1 MAAKESSDALHSL
14 AVAGGREADALRDL
28 RPLLRVG
35 LQPRILGGCA
45 AVLPLAAAELHKVA
59 RIARD
64 GAGGVAFG
72 AADVVRRV
80 GVAAPVAVAAQIPR
94 AQVKQQLLNPIGSD
108 RQHTGLGDAAEGV
121 WVRTRRRDQ
130 RR

>member
-14 AVAGGREADALRDL
+14 AVACGREADALRDL

-35 LQPRILGGCA
+35 LQPRIPRGCA
-45 AVLPLAAAELHKVA
+45 AVLPLPPAELDKVA

-80 GVAAPVAVAAQIPR
+80 GVAAPIAVAAQIPQT
-94 AQVKQQLLNPIGSD
+94 QVKQQLLHPIRSDPIRSD
-108 RQHTGLGDAAEGV
+108 RQHTRLGEA
-121 WVRTRRRDQ
+121 
-130 RR
+130 

>member
-1 MAAKESSDALHSL
+1 MGKNLESPDPKKDRMSQRRWCGKPKESHSL
-14 AVAGGREADALRDL
+14 EKQRARMPHEH
-28 RPLLRVG
+28 RVG
-35 LQPRILGGCA
+35 LQPRIPRGCA

-80 GVAAPVAVAAQIPR
+80 GVAAPIAVAAQIPR
-94 AQVKQQLLNPIGSD
+94 AQVNQ
-108 RQHTGLGDAAEGV
+108 
-121 WVRTRRRDQ
+121 
-130 RR
+130 